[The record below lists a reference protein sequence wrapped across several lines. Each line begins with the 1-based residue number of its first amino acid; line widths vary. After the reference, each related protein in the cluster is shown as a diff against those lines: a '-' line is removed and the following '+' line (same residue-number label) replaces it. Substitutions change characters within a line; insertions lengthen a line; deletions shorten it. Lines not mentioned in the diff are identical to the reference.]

1 MLSGTFH
8 GSTCI
13 NQLTL
18 WRNTCYIHS
27 LQYGTCYILVQ
38 QSLISFNAMKM
49 HFMSF
54 LTKEMGDSYA
64 FLEKVQEKHIEKWR
78 MKIKKQVLPVDV
90 PKDKLENLSYLFPS
104 SCFLPF
110 FLSVWPKFN
119 SSPTLI
125 SISYHCPGSSPHL
138 SSSLSIH
145 LSSPFVPFTPPLS
158 FSRLSFCHF
167 APLSVPVPL
176 RFSSVTSSPA
186 LPVLSVCFAANVCDE
201 EMLLCQNGGT
211 CFQNQKCICPPEF
224 KGVLCQQSRCE
235 AGKDCNAA
243 SSLRPAT
250 LLICTLLAHMLA
262 MLTPH

>member
-1 MLSGTFH
+1 MLSGAFH

-18 WRNTCYIHS
+18 CRNTCNIHS
-27 LQYGTCYILVQ
+27 LQYGTCYILAQ
-38 QSLISFNAMKM
+38 QSLISFKATKNPFYVIPHQGDGTLCFPRESAGKTYRKVA
-49 HFMSF
+49 HENKEAGVTCRCPKGQPGEFILPLSF
-54 LTKEMGDSYA
+54 L
-64 FLEKVQEKHIEKWR
+64 
-78 MKIKKQVLPVDV
+78 
-90 PKDKLENLSYLFPS
+90 PS
-104 SCFLPF
+104 
-110 FLSVWPKFN
+110 FLSVWPKFD
-119 SSPTLI
+119 SSPLI
-125 SISYHCPGSSPHL
+125 SISCRCPGSSPHL

-145 LSSPFVPFTPPLS
+145 LSSPIVPFTPPLS
-158 FSRLSFCHF
+158 FSRLSSCHF
-167 APLSVPVPL
+167 APFSVPVPL
-176 RFSSVTSSPA
+176 RFFSPY
-186 LPVLSVCFAANVCDE
+186 LCNFLTRPPTPVCLCFAANVCDE